1 MRFRIHNDCVV
12 FSVWITQGC
21 YTLNHNKG
29 QAFTRIGRNTQ
40 FAPAFGTLGFPFIAS
55 PRALMKRSSPS
66 FNPSYIIKTIPNPDK
81 SHSRVQGQNR
91 ERCPSDVGNTYITVP
106 VYKTNEKFT
115 KKQIKDASTMYSIC
129 GTSSHSFVLALK
141 SDPSIHIAVPYY
153 RTCESTLGGKQFVTV
168 SNFFPLSTVQA
179 TPPPGVNV

>member
-1 MRFRIHNDCVV
+1 MNVCFFPHEPPMVV
-12 FSVWITQGC
+12 THCTITNNPFSRASRGIPNSRLLLAQ
-21 YTLNHNKG
+21 L
-29 QAFTRIGRNTQ
+29 
-40 FAPAFGTLGFPFIAS
+40 LFPFIAS
-55 PRALMKRSSPS
+55 PHSLMKRSSPS
-66 FNPSYIIKTIPNPDK
+66 FNPSYIIKTIPNSDK
-81 SHSRVQGQNR
+81 SHSRGQGQSR

-115 KKQIKDASTMYSIC
+115 KKQIKDASTMYNIC

-153 RTCESTLGGKQFVTV
+153 RTCESTMGGKQFVTV

>member
-1 MRFRIHNDCVV
+1 
-12 FSVWITQGC
+12 
-21 YTLNHNKG
+21 
-29 QAFTRIGRNTQ
+29 
-40 FAPAFGTLGFPFIAS
+40 
-55 PRALMKRSSPS
+55 MKRSSPS

-81 SHSRVQGQNR
+81 SQSQVQGQNR

-115 KKQIKDASTMYSIC
+115 KKQIKDASTMYNIC